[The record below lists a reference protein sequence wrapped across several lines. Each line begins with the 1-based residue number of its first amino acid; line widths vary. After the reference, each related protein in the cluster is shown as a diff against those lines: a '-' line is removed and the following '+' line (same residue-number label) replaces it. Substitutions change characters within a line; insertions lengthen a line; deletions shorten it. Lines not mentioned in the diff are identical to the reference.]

1 MKRSHKSNP
10 KCSVS
15 PAATSP
21 SLCSAVLSTLLTAWA
36 AFACVFAR
44 IPGDKKIPCTA
55 ILEPLTLSQ
64 CLLTD
69 PVQNWV
75 LGRKPIYL
83 IKKPP
88 E

>member
-1 MKRSHKSNP
+1 MKRPHKSNP

-21 SLCSAVLSTLLTAWA
+21 SLCSAVLSTLLSAWA
-36 AFACVFAR
+36 ACVFAR

-55 ILEPLTLSQ
+55 ILEPLTLCQ
-64 CLLTD
+64 CLLAD

-75 LGRKPIYL
+75 LGGKPIYL